1 MDACKRIA
9 MITAVSLAVCVMAV
23 AQDERTPPPVAATV
37 SQDSDVPSPDS
48 TEATPD
54 TRPLTGIQP
63 FTLGSSGTARSFLL
77 PSVHFMQS
85 IDTNVVNSNTG
96 SAIGGVS
103 SLSWNLDLQRM
114 RQSSQTT
121 VQYAGGKAFYQNQPG
136 LNADAEQL
144 GITQLYQFRRMT
156 LTLTDNV
163 SYVPDV
169 GFAYTYLPTPV
180 ETGLIPGLTP
190 AQSILTT
197 FSSRV
202 SNTVAGQLDFALS
215 ARTSITTSGSFGIL
229 RFPNA
234 TAVDSNQGSFQLG
247 LNRSLDP
254 TDTVG
259 LSYGVTTLSLHA
271 PTGDQR
277 VLAHNLQVAYGR
289 RITGRMALRLSGGPQ
304 IRDFRNAIYGA
315 SSTVSWTIT
324 GSMSYQMRRA
334 MLGLSYGHV
343 LSGGSG
349 VLIGA
354 DSDIFQASIGLPIT
368 RTWSSSIN
376 WAYSHNTSLLQFATG
391 GFEGRFSSEVLS
403 VHVRRPLTR
412 QLNAGF
418 SYTLLHQST
427 GTTGTGFCSG
437 SVCAS
442 SYLRHAFGIGI
453 DWQMRPILIGR

>member
-9 MITAVSLAVCVMAV
+9 MIAAVSLAVCLGAV
-23 AQDERTPPPVAATV
+23 AQDERTPPPVAGTV

-48 TEATPD
+48 GQVTPD

-63 FTLGSSGTARSFLL
+63 FTLGSSGTARNFLL

-85 IDTNVVNSNTG
+85 IDTNVANSSTG
-96 SAIGGVS
+96 SGIGGVS
-103 SLSWNLDLQRM
+103 SLSWNLDLQRI
-114 RQSSQTT
+114 RQRSETT
-121 VQYAGGKAFYQNQPG
+121 VQYAGGRTFYLNQPG
-136 LNADAEQL
+136 LNADGQQL
-144 GITQLYQFRRMT
+144 GITELYQFRRVT
-156 LTLTDNV
+156 LTLKDDV
-163 SYVPDV
+163 SYLPDV
-169 GFAYTYLPTPV
+169 GFAYTYLPTPID
-180 ETGLIPGLTP
+180 TGLITGLTP

-202 SNTVAGQLDFALS
+202 SNTVAGQLDFALG

-234 TAVDSNQGSFQLG
+234 TAVDSNQGTFQLG
-247 LNRSLDP
+247 LNRSLDA

-259 LSYGVTTLSLHA
+259 LSYGVSTLSFHA
-271 PTGDQR
+271 PTGDQSM
-277 VLAHNLQVAYGR
+277 LAHNLQVAYGR
-289 RITGRMALRLSGGPQ
+289 RITGRMALQLSGGPQ

-315 SSTVSWTIT
+315 SSTISWTVT

-376 WAYSHNTSLLQFATG
+376 WSYSHNASLLQFATG
-391 GFEGRFSSEVLS
+391 GFEGRFNSEVLS
-403 VHVRRPLTR
+403 ARVSRPLNH
-412 QLNAGF
+412 QLSAGF

-427 GTTGTGFCSG
+427 GTTGTGVCSG
-437 SVCAS
+437 SVCGS
-442 SYLRHAFGIGI
+442 SFLRHAFGIGI